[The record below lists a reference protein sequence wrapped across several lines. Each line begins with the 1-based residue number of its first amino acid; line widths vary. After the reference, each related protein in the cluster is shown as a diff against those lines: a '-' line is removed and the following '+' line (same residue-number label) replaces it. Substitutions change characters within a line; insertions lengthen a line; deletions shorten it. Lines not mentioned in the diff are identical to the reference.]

1 MYKWSICKFGKKQVF
16 ADTLSRARLN
26 EAPPEE
32 EEIQVNTLERIVISE
47 PKYADLQRNTSNDL
61 ERYAMIQ
68 ARWPET
74 KQQVP
79 NSICHY
85 WDTRNKFAVLDGV
98 IYSRMRIVVPLS
110 MRPAMQEIMHRIHLG
125 NVRKERGSRLL
136 AGMNAPDRRKSQGL
150 YHAPWLYPCTAE
162 RASDTKRIALLEY
175 RASQFPGI
183 DLSPSQ
189 LSMGCR
195 LRTTV
200 RTARGLLGLETQ
212 QPDGK
217 GKKKA

>member
-85 WDTRNKFAVLDGV
+85 
-98 IYSRMRIVVPLS
+98 
-110 MRPAMQEIMHRIHLG
+110 
-125 NVRKERGSRLL
+125 
-136 AGMNAPDRRKSQGL
+136 
-150 YHAPWLYPCTAE
+150 
-162 RASDTKRIALLEY
+162 
-175 RASQFPGI
+175 
-183 DLSPSQ
+183 
-189 LSMGCR
+189 
-195 LRTTV
+195 
-200 RTARGLLGLETQ
+200 
-212 QPDGK
+212 
-217 GKKKA
+217 